1 MKHEKHKQHLLNDL
15 LQDDASHEWRAH
27 GKEKALAA
35 FRQAR
40 LWKRVGLVSRLAAVI
55 AVLAGG
61 AFLYYTHLLKNSP
74 VPPLNELAS
83 QPVAAPLPTL
93 TDDQL
98 LASFPAN
105 TCYLAEVDGRKILV
119 FVDPELQK
127 KYVH

>member
-1 MKHEKHKQHLLNDL
+1 MKHEKHKQRLLNDL
-15 LQDDASHEWRAH
+15 LQDDASHEWCAD

-55 AVLAGG
+55 AGLAGG
-61 AFLYYTHLLKNSP
+61 AFLYCTHLWKNSP
-74 VPPLNELAS
+74 VPPVNELAS

>member
-1 MKHEKHKQHLLNDL
+1 MKHEKHKQRLLDDL
-15 LQDDASHEWRAH
+15 LQDDASHEWRAD
-27 GKEKALAA
+27 GKEQALAA
-35 FRQAR
+35 FRQAH
-40 LWKRVGLVSRLAAVI
+40 LWKRAGFILRLAAVV
-55 AVLAGG
+55 AALAGG
-61 AFLYYTHLLKNSP
+61 AFLYRTHLLKNSP
-74 VPPLNELAS
+74 VPPLSELAS

>member
-1 MKHEKHKQHLLNDL
+1 MKHEKHKQRLLDDL
-15 LQDDASHEWRAH
+15 LQEDASPEWHAD

-40 LWKRVGLVSRLAAVI
+40 LWKRVGLISRLAAVV

-61 AFLYYTHLLKNSP
+61 AFLTHLLKNSP
-74 VPPLNELAS
+74 VPPVNELAS

-105 TCYLAEVDGRKILV
+105 TCFLAEVDGRKILV
-119 FVDPELQK
+119 FVDPEVQK